1 MCKRVSRNLFTHST
15 STAKFQARAAWLK
28 RKTDSQYNN
37 HVGAGF
43 ARPITQNTPTMY
55 NPEIHHRRTIRLQ
68 EYDYS
73 SDGLYFITIC
83 THQHKTILGK
93 NIDGQMTLSR
103 SGEIIEKVWN
113 ELNIKFPNI
122 ICHEYTI
129 MPNHLH
135 GIIQI
140 KNDIVG
146 GQTPPLQQTTLG
158 NIIAFFKYKTT
169 KQVNSDTPLWQRNY
183 YEHII
188 RNQQAYE
195 EIAAYIIENPINWR
209 NDKLYIE
216 Q

>member
-1 MCKRVSRNLFTHST
+1 VSGNLFTHST

-73 SDGLYFITIC
+73 SNGLYFVTIC
-83 THQHKTILGK
+83 THGHK
-93 NIDGQMTLSR
+93 NIFGKIVDGNIVLSNK
-103 SGEIIEKVWN
+103 GKVAEEVWHD
-113 ELNIKFPNI
+113 LNKKYPQV
-122 ICHEYTI
+122 ICHEYSI
-129 MPNHLH
+129 MPNHFH

-140 KNDIVG
+140 NNDYQG
-146 GQTPPLQQTTLG
+146 GQTPPLPQTKLG
-158 NIIAFFKYKTT
+158 NIIAFFKYRTSKII
-169 KQVNSDTPLWQRNY
+169 NSDTPIWQRNY

-188 RNQQAYE
+188 RNQQGYE
-195 EIAAYIIENPINWR
+195 EIVAYIVENPLNWK
-209 NDKLYIE
+209 NDKLYNE
-216 Q
+216 K

>member
-1 MCKRVSRNLFTHST
+1 
-15 STAKFQARAAWLK
+15 
-28 RKTDSQYNN
+28 
-37 HVGAGF
+37 
-43 ARPITQNTPTMY
+43 MY

-83 THQHKTILGK
+83 THQHKTTLGK

-113 ELNIKFPNI
+113 ELNTKFPNI

-146 GQTPPLQQTTLG
+146 EQTPPLQQTTLG

>member
-1 MCKRVSRNLFTHST
+1 
-15 STAKFQARAAWLK
+15 
-28 RKTDSQYNN
+28 
-37 HVGAGF
+37 
-43 ARPITQNTPTMY
+43 MY

-83 THQHKTILGK
+83 THQHKTTLGK

-158 NIIAFFKYKTT
+158 NII
-169 KQVNSDTPLWQRNY
+169 
-183 YEHII
+183 

>member
-1 MCKRVSRNLFTHST
+1 
-15 STAKFQARAAWLK
+15 
-28 RKTDSQYNN
+28 
-37 HVGAGF
+37 
-43 ARPITQNTPTMY
+43 MY

-113 ELNIKFPNI
+113 ELNTKFPNI

-195 EIAAYIIENPINWR
+195 EIAAN
-209 NDKLYIE
+209 KLE
-216 Q
+216 KR